1 MDLNRGG
8 SKIERHDA
16 RKMPQN
22 KKYLCAI
29 GSLSAG
35 SQTRSSPSAVT
46 S

>member
-1 MDLNRGG
+1 MAAPRAAPAL
-8 SKIERHDA
+8 SAH
-16 RKMPQN
+16 PQN

-35 SQTRSSPSAVT
+35 SQMSSSPSART